1 MDRKIWHEMAK
12 EMGLKGTE
20 AKEFI
25 ESNLKI
31 ERDREDERVRR
42 EEERLNIER
51 DRENE
56 RVRREEERL
65 NIERD
70 REKERAR
77 IDDEFR
83 RAQLDQQL
91 RDDEYRRAQLKLREM
106 ELIHNAELE
115 REKHKDDTITNS

>member
-12 EMGLKGTE
+12 DMGLKGAE

-42 EEERLNIER
+42 EEERLKIER
-51 DRENE
+51 DREEE

-65 NIERD
+65 KIERD
-70 REKERAR
+70 REEERV
-77 IDDEFR
+77 
-83 RAQLDQQL
+83 
-91 RDDEYRRAQLKLREM
+91 KRE
-106 ELIHNAELE
+106 
-115 REKHKDDTITNS
+115 D

>member
-51 DRENE
+51 DRE
-56 RVRREEERL
+56 
-65 NIERD
+65 
-70 REKERAR
+70 KERAR

-106 ELIHNAELE
+106 ELVHNAELE
-115 REKHKDDTITNS
+115 REKQKTIQLQMANAE